1 VSVERLIQLRFI
13 PELRDF
19 NRHADRGNRVNNAV
33 WIHRMMVGTAE
44 RENSSHHVD
53 RSNGMGMAQSHIVMM
68 DTTTVHNTNGMA
80 QTHIVMMDTT
90 KIHNVVVGTARIPY
104 MVGTAKIYASGVE

>member
-53 RSNGMGMAQSHIVMM
+53 RSNGM
-68 DTTTVHNTNGMA
+68 A